1 MSSDEK
7 KDEDAKKEGF
17 FKKLF
22 STPSKSSSTDKPKKH
37 GNKTAFRKTPK
48 HAGDDDQK
56 QHTHD
61 GNPDME
67 QGEKDPKTDQVLRDE
82 SGDCK

>member
-22 STPSKSSSTDKPKKH
+22 STPSKSSPNDKPHKH
-37 GNKTAFRKTPK
+37 GNKAAFRKTPK
-48 HAGDDDQK
+48 QAGGDDQK
-56 QHTHD
+56 QHDHD
-61 GNPDME
+61 GNPDAE
-67 QGEKDPKTDQVLRDE
+67 QGEKDRKTDQVLCDD